1 MQVRDWMTE
10 QVEVAHPE
18 EDIVS
23 VRVRLDSRRV
33 RQLPVV
39 VGRTLV
45 GIITDRDVRATRD
58 PAARVSAVM
67 TSEPITTTPSA
78 RIEDAA
84 SILRQRKI
92 GALPVVER
100 GALVGII
107 SESDLL
113 DALVE
118 LARVLEPTTLLEVEC
133 DDGLRE
139 AQRVRSVLE
148 RHGTAVL
155 WMRTKCEPDGRV
167 HLALRVRSPLGH
179 VPEQTLEEAGF
190 RVSSCIAGA
199 PQAAQPNGGAGAA
212 ASSS

>member
-1 MQVRDWMTE
+1 MQIRDWMTE
-10 QVEVAHPE
+10 QVEVAHP
-18 EDIVS
+18 DDDVAS
-23 VRVRLDSRRV
+23 VRVRLDRRRV

-39 VGRTLV
+39 VGGTVV

-58 PAARVSAVM
+58 PAARVSTVM
-67 TSEPITTTPSA
+67 TSDPITTIPSA

-84 SILRQRKI
+84 SILRQCKI

-100 GALVGII
+100 GALVGIV

-113 DALVE
+113 QALIE
-118 LARVLEPTTLLEVEC
+118 LARILEPTTLLEVEC
-133 DDGLRE
+133 DDGLPE

-148 RHGTAVL
+148 RHGVEVL
-155 WMRTKCEPDGRV
+155 WMRTASEPDGRV

-190 RVSSCIAGA
+190 RVSSCIAGGGRA
-199 PQAAQPNGGAGAA
+199 TQPDGSDAATVPT
-212 ASSS
+212 S